1 MGSLNH
7 KIFWTARER
16 SAIKNFRWLGV
27 CSHLMAIEVQASLSD
42 MIVYHIMY
50 KLHKY
55 MYICLITPCWVK
67 RRLGGSKQKCV
78 TGTWRQLSRTEA
90 HRPRVTRT
98 AWDIP
103 DECKP
108 KVCHQLSSWLWS
120 ITTTS
125 QTYHYFQTTHRT
137 QIESFQLRLHCKDM
151 SDPRPFKAPSPT
163 SPSKRFPKLS
173 RPRKVDWGCGV

>member
-1 MGSLNH
+1 MVGCLFPLDGNWSPSFPVRYDCISYVQTTQVHVYLSGCTMLG
-7 KIFWTARER
+7 KKET
-16 SAIKNFRWLGV
+16 RWLQTEMCNWDV
-27 CSHLMAIEVQASLSD
+27 KATEPNWSTSAPSD
-42 MIVYHIMY
+42 
-50 KLHKY
+50 KN
-55 MYICLITPCWVK
+55 CL
-67 RRLGGSKQKCV
+67 RY
-78 TGTWRQLSRTEA
+78 
-90 HRPRVTRT
+90 
-98 AWDIP
+98 P